1 MKGSLKNGFQAALML
16 RRTVDA
22 GRAKDETFAKPKQVG
37 HGCPM
42 FLVAAYLVAYLN
54 RSVFVGHPCPT
65 CNTPQGFCQGFR
77 IAKGSLK
84 TLVSRFQAAFYRD
97 DRRGGFIIRSARRDP
112 HRALPCPIPPL
123 GQYSSA
129 V

>member
-22 GRAKDETFAKPKQVG
+22 GRAKDETFAKPKQ
-37 HGCPM
+37 
-42 FLVAAYLVAYLN
+42 
-54 RSVFVGHPCPT
+54 VGHPCPT

-97 DRRGGFIIRSARRDP
+97 S
-112 HRALPCPIPPL
+112 L
-123 GQYSSA
+123 S
-129 V
+129 

>member
-22 GRAKDETFAKPKQVG
+22 GRAKYETFPKPKQVG
-37 HGCPM
+37 QGSPKNTDL
-42 FLVAAYLVAYLN
+42 FQYATTKN
-54 RSVFVGHPCPT
+54 VGHPCPT

-97 DRRGGFIIRSARRDP
+97 S
-112 HRALPCPIPPL
+112 L
-123 GQYSSA
+123 S
-129 V
+129 

>member
-1 MKGSLKNGFQAALML
+1 MKGSLKNGFQAALL

-22 GRAKDETFAKPKQVG
+22 ARQRIKNETFAKPKQVG
-37 HGCPM
+37 HGCPTNTDL
-42 FLVAAYLVAYLN
+42 FQYATTKN
-54 RSVFVGHPCPT
+54 VGHPCLT

-97 DRRGGFIIRSARRDP
+97 S
-112 HRALPCPIPPL
+112 L
-123 GQYSSA
+123 S
-129 V
+129 